1 MRDVDVL
8 EQPDPYHPVARRII
22 DLLDRTGCP
31 YDTFEHEP
39 VRTSEE
45 AARTRPGYGLH
56 QGAKALVV
64 STKGPGNEPRFL
76 MLVFPAD
83 CKLDSKKAKSALG
96 VKDMRFATTEEVADL
111 TGGVETGGVPPF
123 GNLFGL
129 QIVADPSLFENERI
143 VFNAGDRRFSV
154 AMTSADY
161 RRLAEPRIMEIV

>member
-1 MRDVDVL
+1 VDAPEHL
-8 EQPDPYHPVARRII
+8 ESYHPVARRIV
-22 DLLDRTGCP
+22 DLLHHAGCA
-31 YDTFEHEP
+31 YETFEHEP

-64 STKGPGNEPRFL
+64 RTKGPGSEPRFL

-83 CKLDSKKAKSALG
+83 RKLDSKKAKSVLG
-96 VKDMRFATTEEVADL
+96 VKDMRFATAEEVGHL

-161 RRLAEPRIMEIV
+161 RRLAEPRVLEIV